1 MTKEEYIVMD
11 KQELIDRVNGA
22 IRELESI
29 ADDLNDADSVVD
41 YIPDNN
47 LEQWKENVLNSL
59 PEDSSLKMREDVEA
73 FLDTIKGI
81 Y

>member
-1 MTKEEYIVMD
+1 MRKDEYIVMD

-22 IRELESI
+22 ISELESI
-29 ADDLNDADSVVD
+29 ADDLNNADSVVD
-41 YIPDNN
+41 YVPENN
-47 LEQWKENVLNSL
+47 LEQWKENVLGSL

-73 FLDTIKGI
+73 FLDTIKWI

>member
-1 MTKEEYIVMD
+1 MRKDEYIVMD

-22 IRELESI
+22 ISELESI
-29 ADDLNDADSVVD
+29 ADDLNNADSVVD
-41 YIPDNN
+41 YVPENN